1 MTYRC
6 KCFKNPPLGVLG
18 DSRQIELSSS
28 IFLLRLQ
35 FNTLL
40 ALGNILG
47 SILYLKIQKYLL
59 KKFPEPLK
67 FDPTWFGTPSGHK
80 LSVKKIWLINFFVS
94 DFVNLWF
101 LVLRNISNN
110 QRPDFVSG
118 ILLSWIQCSHRKN
131 WHLFTHSHIYTY
143 IYSLLMVQVPLMP
156 IVTKQQLVE
165 DGQCSRGDWMALLL
179 STATGMTKKRFGD
192 LLIREIWLGLDKI
205 YRLTPNETENKLRVE
220 WETSRLFTL
229 STRRLALGT
238 RRVSASWTLAIFCV
252 S

>member
-67 FDPTWFGTPSGHK
+67 FDPTWFSTPAGHK

-131 WHLFTHSHIYTY
+131 WHLFTHSHIYIY
-143 IYSLLMVQVPLMP
+143 IYIYKSASRFSRGTVLNTLKHSRINIMRGKKGFGITFGTADRLNPWRVKRF
-156 IVTKQQLVE
+156 TKQA
-165 DGQCSRGDWMALLL
+165 C
-179 STATGMTKKRFGD
+179 
-192 LLIREIWLGLDKI
+192 REM
-205 YRLTPNETENKLRVE
+205 
-220 WETSRLFTL
+220 
-229 STRRLALGT
+229 
-238 RRVSASWTLAIFCV
+238 
-252 S
+252 

>member
-131 WHLFTHSHIYTY
+131 WHLFTHSHIYIY
-143 IYSLLMVQVPLMP
+143 IYIYILSWWFRCLWCLLWLNNSWWRMDSVPEEIEWHCYFQPQLGWLKRDSEIYSFMKFGWDWTRST
-156 IVTKQQLVE
+156 VWRQMKQ
-165 DGQCSRGDWMALLL
+165 
-179 STATGMTKKRFGD
+179 K
-192 LLIREIWLGLDKI
+192 
-205 YRLTPNETENKLRVE
+205 
-220 WETSRLFTL
+220 TSFE
-229 STRRLALGT
+229 
-238 RRVSASWTLAIFCV
+238 
-252 S
+252 

>member
-67 FDPTWFGTPSGHK
+67 FDPTWFSTPAGHK

-110 QRPDFVSG
+110 QRPDFFIRDTVVMDTM
-118 ILLSWIQCSHRKN
+118 LTQKELT
-131 WHLFTHSHIYTY
+131 F
-143 IYSLLMVQVPLMP
+143 IYSLTYVYIYIYIYISLQVDFR
-156 IVTKQQLVE
+156 VE
-165 DGQCSRGDWMALLL
+165 QCS
-179 STATGMTKKRFGD
+179 
-192 LLIREIWLGLDKI
+192 IRWSIAE
-205 YRLTPNETENKLRVE
+205 
-220 WETSRLFTL
+220 
-229 STRRLALGT
+229 
-238 RRVSASWTLAIFCV
+238 
-252 S
+252 